1 TSTTP
6 ANLVTIGPAATTPT
20 TPEPAPTSEEW
31 NLAIGGMHCASCVA
45 RVESAVSSVPGVK
58 EARANLATERAS
70 ILVDPATVR
79 EDQLAQAVAR
89 AGYSARRAEYD
100 PSAGAEALRSERA

>member
-1 TSTTP
+1 
-6 ANLVTIGPAATTPT
+6 
-20 TPEPAPTSEEW
+20 
-31 NLAIGGMHCASCVA
+31 
-45 RVESAVSSVPGVK
+45 VESALSSVPGVK

-100 PSAGAEALRSERA
+100 PSAGAEALRSERAEQAAYWRNRLIVGVVLTIPLAILGLGPMLLP